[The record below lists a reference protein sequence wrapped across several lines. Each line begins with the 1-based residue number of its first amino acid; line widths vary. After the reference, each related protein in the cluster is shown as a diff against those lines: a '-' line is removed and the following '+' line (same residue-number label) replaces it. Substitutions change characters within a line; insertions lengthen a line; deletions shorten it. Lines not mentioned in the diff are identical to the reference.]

1 MFDRLVSLVMI
12 FAVIAC
18 PMCCGNRAC
27 HADQCCA
34 TDLCLLGKQASPT
47 CPIHRTIEG
56 CFNET
61 AQDHN
66 GRDHRPCPEKSSCQ
80 GICGGAVFEKPCELT
95 NLEAYFF
102 SPWVDDNGSIV
113 SLLAHFRTS
122 SARDH
127 HGSDA
132 TNHGRFVRT
141 LHSSFLC

>member
-27 HADQCCA
+27 HAGQCCA
-34 TDLCLLGKQASPT
+34 ADLCRLGKQASPT

-61 AQDHN
+61 AQDHD
-66 GRDHRPCPEKSSCQ
+66 GRDPRRCPEKSSCQ
-80 GICGGAVFEKPCELT
+80 GICGGAVFEKPCELA
-95 NLEAYFF
+95 NFEAYFF
-102 SPWVDDNGSIV
+102 SLCVDDNDSIV
-113 SLLAHFRTS
+113 SLSAHFRTS
-122 SARDH
+122 GTRQH

-132 TNHGRFVRT
+132 TNYGRFVRT